1 MLVGRCSPC
10 MDHFAGCHARASAM
24 RLILLRTN
32 YYITS
37 LEEAGVARPWMLS
50 WRADFG
56 TSGLVEPDNF
66 ELLVQLLLSEG
77 FLSDPN
83 LMSVEKLTCCQVP
96 ESFLDSEYPHLVAP
110 FSVGYLKGWKRSLT
124 LLFSLAAIREL
135 SLEAEISNKIRETW
149 LQVGSAQSHRLPVT
163 LLHCGSLEV
172 SSIKGHHYNTSLT
185 EIEGVGF
192 GFAQVSFG
200 TIHVNFAFKD
210 ADVRSQ
216 IMASRGCDGV
226 NLLY

>member
-10 MDHFAGCHARASAM
+10 MDQFAGCHARASAM

-32 YYITS
+32 YITS

-50 WRADFG
+50 WRPDFG

-66 ELLVQLLLSEG
+66 ELLVQLVLSEG
-77 FLSDPN
+77 FLSDPD

-96 ESFLDSEYPHLVAP
+96 ESFLDSEYHEMAPLHPHLVAP

-135 SLEAEISNKIRETW
+135 PLEAEISNKIRETW
-149 LQVGSAQSHRLPVT
+149 LQVGSAQSHILPVT
-163 LLHCGSLEV
+163 LLHCGSL
-172 SSIKGHHYNTSLT
+172 
-185 EIEGVGF
+185 F
-192 GFAQVSFG
+192 
-200 TIHVNFAFKD
+200 D
-210 ADVRSQ
+210 
-216 IMASRGCDGV
+216 
-226 NLLY
+226 